1 MNVRIAV
8 LDSHD
13 QVLTHMDNLAPK
25 SIHYYNDELHEYL
38 KGSACTY
45 SFTCSADHEDSQFIV
60 EGNKI
65 SFVYNQR
72 GYYFNIMHVEKDKY
86 EISAECY
93 GLLFEL
99 LNEDVGPYAASSAM
113 TFEQYLAVF
122 DPEGT
127 VTIGVNEIYEKT
139 ITNEWTGTETL
150 LARIYSL
157 ATVFGAEIEF
167 VTVLNDNYSLNQI
180 IANVYIEHSTDNQ
193 GIGQTRTDFTLR
205 YGREITGIRKTS
217 DITNLYTAIRPTGK
231 DGLKITDLNKTEYDE
246 YGNIEY
252 SSPTGDDSIR
262 AVQARDR
269 FPSNLTKEYDG
280 YIMRVWSYDTDN
292 AEMLYG
298 QALAELKKI
307 CEPEVS
313 YEVSGYVDTN
323 IGDTVEIVDEEYNPV
338 LYLSARVTEQ
348 VKSFTDTTR
357 NKTVFDNFRELQS
370 EIDQSLIDRVEELIE
385 AGKSYNAYINSS
397 NGLIFKNNAGST
409 TLTASI
415 TSGIENVTGSMNIEW
430 FKDGSAAGTGD
441 TLSINASDVTETAT
455 YSIQAK
461 NKNGDIVATA
471 QVTIADVSDG
481 KDGAN
486 GTGVTS
492 VDVQYYSSTSNTT
505 LSGGS
510 WSTSSP
516 TWQNGRYIWSKTVIT
531 YTDGT
536 QKETQPA
543 CITGEQG
550 NTGQNGAN
558 GVGVSSITEQYYN
571 STSPTSLSGGSWSN
585 SYPGWQ
591 DGRYIWTRSI
601 ITYTN
606 GQTTTTSAIC
616 VTGSPGQD
624 GKDGTDGTNGTD
636 GKDGQM
642 LYATSTTASGTAA
655 KTATLAE
662 GNLQLTEGATVS
674 VRFTNNNTAANPTL
688 NIAGTGAKPIMVNGV
703 NAGYWQAGAAVTFVY
718 DGTYWQAASQGIYGT
733 VAIIGNPAGF
743 NVLID
748 GDSVEIRNGNTV
760 LSKYD
765 IESISFGD
773 RALLTNTNLQ
783 LSTLQGGPTSL
794 LQWAYLSGIGIGTYV
809 DGIDENTY
817 NAIEFYPSGRVEIS
831 NLTVDNAPLM
841 KTFTAKGNLKIYN
854 NNSGFYTYGGYQTA
868 NGAPSDWSGSMYVFH
883 ANQNGDE
890 KILKYAFSSD
900 GQIYFLRM
908 KASDKT
914 IEQDWKQV

>member
-45 SFTCSADHEDSQFIV
+45 SFTCSADHEDSQFII

-72 GYYFNIMHVEKDKY
+72 GYYFNIMHVEKDEY

-113 TFEQYLAVF
+113 TFEQYLSEF

-127 VTIGVNEIYEKT
+127 ITIGVNEVYEKS

-348 VKSFTDTTR
+348 IKSFTDTTR

-415 TSGIENVTGSMNIEW
+415 TSGIEDVTGSMDIEW

-441 TLSINASDVTETAT
+441 TLSVNASDVTETAT

-461 NKNGDIVATA
+461 NENGDIVATA
-471 QVTIADVSDG
+471 QVTIADVS
-481 KDGAN
+481 
-486 GTGVTS
+486 
-492 VDVQYYSSTSNTT
+492 
-505 LSGGS
+505 
-510 WSTSSP
+510 
-516 TWQNGRYIWSKTVIT
+516 
-531 YTDGT
+531 
-536 QKETQPA
+536 
-543 CITGEQG
+543 
-550 NTGQNGAN
+550 
-558 GVGVSSITEQYYN
+558 
-571 STSPTSLSGGSWSN
+571 
-585 SYPGWQ
+585 
-591 DGRYIWTRSI
+591 
-601 ITYTN
+601 
-606 GQTTTTSAIC
+606 
-616 VTGSPGQD
+616 D

-773 RALLTNTNLQ
+773 RALLTDTNLQ

-817 NAIEFYPSGRVEIS
+817 SAIEFYPSGRVEIS
-831 NLTVDNAPLM
+831 NLTVDNSPLM
-841 KTFTAKGNLKIYN
+841 KISQASGNIKTSNNENGLYIYG
-854 NNSGFYTYGGYQTA
+854 SYQTA
-868 NGAPSDWSGSMYVFH
+868 YGAPSDWSGSMLVFR
-883 ANQNGDE
+883 AIQGDE